1 MAKKTISF
9 DALQQALKQSNA
21 DWHAAEN
28 TGATDERGLGY
39 EPGPGEASL
48 AEREKLATLNYQQFL
63 KLDRGAFGF
72 PASFDLRNVGGNN
85 YITSIKNQGGCGS
98 CVAFGTVGAL
108 EGSVRFQ
115 RGNPT
120 LAVDYSEAHL
130 YYCYAKAE
138 GRTCASGWWP
148 DNSFTHLQ
156 TGGVVDEACFPY
168 TAGDQNCNLCADYT
182 NRLTKI
188 SAWHKITSPADIKT
202 WLTTKG
208 PVAACFTVYEDFYY
222 HYSAGVYRYTNG
234 AVVGGHCVTIVGYN
248 EASQYWICKNQW
260 GAGWGESG
268 YFRIG
273 YGQCGID
280 SAVWAIDG
288 VIETGWV
295 SNVMV
300 QGLWSNTA
308 DSNVWA
314 YLSTLGWR
322 KLAVFNIESTIGM
335 LTQLASAKAA
345 GRSVSVYLNNSL
357 ITTIYGN

>member
-9 DALQQALKQSNA
+9 NELQQQLKESNA

-28 TGATDERGLGY
+28 TGNADERGLGY

-48 AEREKLATLNYQQFL
+48 AEREKISKLSHEQFL

-72 PASFDLRNVGGNN
+72 PAAFDLRNVGGNN

-98 CVAFGTVGAL
+98 CVAFGTIGAL

-115 RGNPT
+115 RGNPS
-120 LAVDYSEAHL
+120 LAVDYSEAQL

-148 DNSFTHLQ
+148 DSSFPHLL
-156 TGGVVDEACFPY
+156 TGVVDEACFPY
-168 TAGDQNCNLCADYT
+168 TAGDQNCNLCSDYA

-188 SAWHKITSPADIKT
+188 SAWHKITNPADMKT
-202 WLTTKG
+202 WLSTKG
-208 PVAACFTVYEDFYY
+208 PMSVCFTVYEDFYN
-222 HYSAGVYRYTNG
+222 HYSAGVYRYVSG
-234 AVVGGHCVTIVGYN
+234 AVVGGHCVTLVGYD
-248 EASQYWICKNQW
+248 EAGQYWICKNQW
-260 GAGWGESG
+260 GAGWGEAG
-268 YFRIG
+268 FFRIC

-280 SAVWAIDG
+280 SAAWAIDG

-295 SNVMV
+295 NNIVV
-300 QGLWSNTA
+300 QGLWSNNN

-322 KLAVFNIESTIGM
+322 KLAVLNIESTIGM
-335 LTQLASAKAA
+335 LTQLSAAKSA
-345 GRSVSVYLNNSL
+345 GRTVSVYLNNSL
-357 ITTIYGN
+357 ITIIYGN